1 MKITV
6 VSVSTSV
13 FGEIIKACEYINKSY
28 DNILDLNLYYVSR
41 GLKDDRLESMMCH
54 IQEADMCIIDLMGA
68 PDKIVKTTYDSL
80 ENSKGQVVI
89 IGRQGREYLKL
100 GSLTSKDMSM
110 NKKKGESKNPDA
122 KAMDKMI
129 NMAEKMGKIM
139 PVGKLNHMKNYIH
152 IGRYWNDA
160 GFEDMKNLLYLI
172 LRDYGNYKGIPK
184 PLEPVKREDI
194 SICNPE
200 TMEFFNSY
208 KEYIKK
214 YGFDKERPTV
224 ALIFYGHSYPSK
236 TSDCVGEI
244 CGRIKEFANVVP
256 IAFSSVLKMD
266 GNKLR
271 NMLED
276 ACGKKVDLI
285 LNFMSFR
292 LGAGPMGGDA
302 KKAVETLEKIEAPMI
317 HPFFMTKKTEEEW
330 MESAQGV
337 SSSEFLISVMLPELD
352 GAIETYPIG
361 AMKSNGLD
369 EEFKIELNELNI
381 IEERVEKLI
390 GKIKGWL
397 KLREKPNK
405 DKRVAIVCYNYP
417 PGEDNLF
424 GGAFLDTFK
433 SIEKIL
439 ETLKNEGYNT
449 ESLNSEELMNK
460 FCGKIVNS
468 GRWVSEENIHN
479 MIKYS
484 CEKYKKNIKGRNF
497 YLDMIKQW
505 GKIPGNVM
513 TLDNNFL
520 IPGIVNDNVFIG
532 LQPSRG
538 IHENTDKVYHD
549 KSMLPHHQYI
559 GFYKWIKEEFK
570 ADVVIHVG
578 THGTIEFLKGK
589 ECGMSGECFPDM
601 LLYDIPHLYLYFIG
615 NPAEAVIAKR
625 RSHAVMVSYSP
636 PAFME
641 GELYEEYLWIQKS
654 IEEYHQ
660 CERLDPK
667 RCSQVLENIREKA
680 KEVNMNFED
689 LEELERE
696 LYRMNRSLVPKGLH
710 VFGEG
715 YNEDE
720 AFNYIKFILRYDR
733 GDIKCIRRIVCENRY
748 LDYDKLIEEN
758 SAEILASLDSEVQW
772 IMENFKKYGDLSFI
786 NSGEKHYEKTC
797 IEDMK
802 KSIEY
807 GKELSLNIVKNFEIE
822 GLIKAMQG
830 KYLKASL
837 AGDIIRNPDILPS
850 GYNLYQFDP
859 TLVPTETAYKRGAS
873 IAKNTIELYYK
884 QNGKYPSSTAV
895 ILWGLETSRTGGETI
910 GQILYYLGVKP
921 VKTASSF
928 ESDYEIIPIEELG
941 RPRIDVVINM
951 CGFFRDM
958 FPNLLKDLNDIF
970 AHIYNLDETFEENY
984 FKKNSQIIYD
994 KIIKNG
1000 TSEEIAKELS
1010 ISRIFGPKEAEYGT
1024 GVTKLLETKAWE
1036 EEEDIGKNFIDSLK
1050 YVYSNNFRGKEI
1062 DGLYRSNLKTVDVVS
1077 QVRSN
1082 HEYEVTDLDHYY
1094 EFFGGLSKSVEM
1106 VKGKKPAM
1114 YISDTTGERLETET
1128 VDKSI
1133 NRGIRTRVLN
1143 PKWIDGMLEHK
1154 YHGVQKIAE
1163 RFENILGLA
1172 ATTNG
1177 VEQWI
1182 YNDLYEKYIE
1192 DEKLRKRLKENNSYA
1207 YMTIVEWMLE
1217 YNKREYWQASKEQLE
1232 KLRNVYLDI
1241 EGNIESFQ
1249 EE

>member
-1 MKITV
+1 MKVTV

-13 FGEIIKACEYINKSY
+13 FTELIKASKYINENY
-28 DNILDLNLYYVSR
+28 NNILNLNLYYVSR
-41 GLKDDRLESMMCH
+41 DVKEDRLKNMMAD
-54 IQEADMCIIDLMGA
+54 IQDADMAIIDLMGA
-68 PDKIVKTTYDSL
+68 PDKNVKATYDSL

-89 IGRQGREYLKL
+89 IGRQGKEYLKL

-110 NKKKGESKNPDA
+110 KKKKGENKKPDV
-122 KAMDKMI
+122 KAMNKMI
-129 NMAEKMGKIM
+129 GMAEKMGKMM
-139 PVGKLNHMKNYIH
+139 PVGKLNHMKNYIY
-152 IGRYWNDA
+152 IGRYWNNA

-172 LRDYGNYKGIPK
+172 LRDYGSCKEIPK

-194 SICNPE
+194 SICHPE
-200 TMEFFNSY
+200 TMEFFSSY
-208 KEYIKK
+208 KDYVEK
-214 YGFDKERPTV
+214 YGFNEERPTI

-236 TSDCVGEI
+236 TSNCVGEI
-244 CGRIKEFANVVP
+244 ASRIKKFANVVP
-256 IAFSSVLKMD
+256 IAFSSVLNAD
-266 GNKLR
+266 SNKIR
-271 NMLED
+271 NMLEN

-302 KKAVETLEKIEAPMI
+302 KKAIDTLEKIEAPMF
-317 HPFFMTKKTEEEW
+317 HPFFMTKKTAEEW
-330 MESAQGV
+330 RESAQGIN
-337 SSSEFLISVMLPELD
+337 SSEFLISVMLPELD
-352 GAIETYPIG
+352 GAIETYPVG
-361 AMKSNGLD
+361 AMKCNGIND
-369 EEFKIELNELNI
+369 EFNIELNELSI

-405 DKRVAIVCYNYP
+405 YKKVAIVCYNYP

-439 ETLKNEGYNT
+439 KVLKNEGYDTKN
-449 ESLNSEELMNK
+449 LNSEELMNR

-468 GRWVSEENIHN
+468 GRWTSEENIDN
-479 MIKYS
+479 MIKYN
-484 CEKYKKNIKGRNF
+484 CEKYKKHIKERNF
-497 YLDMIKQW
+497 YSDMIKQW
-505 GKIPGNVM
+505 GEVPGNVM
-513 TLDNNFL
+513 SVDNNFL
-520 IPGIVNDNVFIG
+520 IPGIVNNNVFIG

-615 NPAEAVIAKR
+615 NPAESVIAKR

-641 GELYEEYLWIQKS
+641 GELYEEYLWLQKS
-654 IEEYHQ
+654 IEEYHE

-667 RCSQVLENIREKA
+667 RCSEVLDNIEEKA
-680 KEVNMNFED
+680 KEMNMNFQD
-689 LEELERE
+689 LQDLERE

-715 YNEDE
+715 YSEEE
-720 AFNYIKFILRYDR
+720 AFKYIKFILRYDR
-733 GDIKCIRRIVCENRY
+733 GDIKCIRRIVCENKG
-748 LDYDKLIEEN
+748 LNYDKIVEDN
-758 SAEILASLDSEVQW
+758 ATEILASLDNEVQW
-772 IMENFKKYGDLSFI
+772 IMDNFKRHGDLSFI
-786 NSGEKHYEKTC
+786 NSSKKNYKKSF
-797 IEDMK
+797 IEDMER
-802 KSIEY
+802 SIEY
-807 GKELSLNIVKNFEIE
+807 GKKFSLNIMENLEMRGLVKA
-822 GLIKAMQG
+822 LQG

-837 AGDIIRNPDILPS
+837 SGDIIRNPSILPS

-859 TLVPTETAYKRGAS
+859 TLVPTETAYKRGAN

-884 QNGKYPSSTAV
+884 ENGKYPSSTAV

-910 GQILYYLGVKP
+910 GQILYYLGVKL
-921 VKTASSF
+921 VKTGSSF
-928 ESDYEIIPIEELG
+928 ESAYEIIPTQQLG

-958 FPNLLKDLNDIF
+958 FPNLLKDLNCIF
-970 AHIYNLDETFEENY
+970 ADIYNLDETFEQNY
-984 FKKNSQIIYD
+984 FKKNSQVIYEEL
-994 KIIKNG
+994 IKNG
-1000 TSEEIAKELS
+1000 TSEETARELS
-1010 ISRIFGPKEAEYGT
+1010 ICRIFGPKEAEYGT

-1062 DGLYRSNLKTVDVVS
+1062 DGLYMSNLRTVDVVS

-1106 VKGKKPAM
+1106 AKGKKPAM

-1172 ATTNG
+1172 ATTNS

-1182 YNDLYEKYIE
+1182 FDDLHKRYIE
-1192 DEKLRKRLKENNSYA
+1192 DEKLRERLKENNSYA
-1207 YMTIVEWMLE
+1207 YMSIVEWMLE
-1217 YNKREYWQASKEQLE
+1217 YNKRGYWQASKEQLE
-1232 KLRNVYLDI
+1232 ELKNVYLNI
-1241 EGNIESFQ
+1241 EGDIESFQ
-1249 EE
+1249 E